1 MECTAQAFE
10 EMQEQNIR
18 LLMQLKVVGVGR
30 VGGGDVEEASFSYNH
45 VARSVALF
53 THCHTVQPSAMTF

>member
-1 MECTAQAFE
+1 MSEMECTAQAFE

-30 VGGGDVEEASFSYNH
+30 VVEGGGMEEDGMVGGSWGEGGYVNLCEGSYL
-45 VARSVALF
+45 V
-53 THCHTVQPSAMTF
+53 

>member
-1 MECTAQAFE
+1 MSEMECTAQAFE

-30 VGGGDVEEASFSYNH
+30 VAEEGGMEEDGNGG
-45 VARSVALF
+45 RELGGRGL
-53 THCHTVQPSAMTF
+53 CQLM